1 MPLRTRE
8 RKNKKRIMAGALL
21 AVVLFLFVIFLTV
34 FSVREVTV
42 EGNTRY
48 TDEEIEELVLG
59 KGYSNSLLLTLKSSY
74 KGFSPIPFI
83 SAMDVKMMD
92 PGHVK
97 ITIYEKTIVGYVEYM
112 GTHLYFDKDGI
123 VVESYSDPLEG
134 VPLVSGL
141 KFSEVTL
148 YEPLPVKDEDVFRV
162 ILNLTQSLDKNQ
174 VYPDKIMFTDDMEI
188 SLYFNEAKVL
198 FGTEENLDEKIA
210 NLSAFVDDLKE
221 RKGVLHMENFTE
233 ETSNI
238 IFEGDDE

>member
-1 MPLRTRE
+1 MCGIL
-8 RKNKKRIMAGALL
+8 GGLL
-21 AVVLFLFVIFLTV
+21 LLTVVFLTV

-42 EGNTRY
+42 EGNSRY
-48 TDEEIEELVLG
+48 TESEIEELVLG
-59 KGYSNSLLLTLKSSY
+59 KGYSNTLFLSLKSRY

-83 SAMDVKMMD
+83 STMDVKMQD
-92 PGHVK
+92 PGHIK

-134 VPLVSGL
+134 VPLISGL

-162 ILNLTQSLDKNQ
+162 ILNLTQSLDKNE
-174 VYPDKIMFTDDMEI
+174 VFPDKIMFTDDMEI
-188 SLYFNEAKVL
+188 SLYFNDAKVL
-198 FGTEENLDEKIA
+198 FGTEENMDEKIA

-233 ETSNI
+233 ETANI
-238 IFEGDDE
+238 IFDGDDG